1 MIMIRRLSF
10 LFLAM
15 FLLGFYFGPKV
26 SANFLSP
33 GSAEDPLVTQKW
45 VDQYV
50 AEAISPIRERI
61 ASANLK
67 LEGLGALITKIE
79 NRSRPTIILTVGSV
93 KGFVD
98 DLEYTLDAAPFIVSG
113 RILLPLRFVG
123 EAFGVDFAWD
133 HNAKSVAYQS
143 PEGKVI
149 LTIGEKTARLG
160 KNQVALDVS
169 GTIVAGRTFVPL
181 RFIGESLGAKV
192 TWYGEK
198 KQAVLK

>member
-50 AEAISPIRERI
+50 AEAFSPIRERI

-67 LEGLGALITKIE
+67 LEGLGALITQIE
-79 NRSRPTIILTVGSV
+79 NRCRPTIILTVGSV

-98 DLEYTLDAAPFIVSG
+98 DLEYSLDAAPFIVSG

>member
-1 MIMIRRLSF
+1 MITIRRLSF

-50 AEAISPIRERI
+50 AEAFSPIRERI

-149 LTIGEKTARLG
+149 LTIGEKTAQLG